1 MPLDNK
7 FKAILE
13 YLKDPGSHHHTG
25 DKLICYLTFDSS
37 QCLEVKRKLPGW
49 LSLTKGFGYNF
60 STLSMTTVLN
70 DFFINEPSRDVWLNM
85 VPNIEDGQEAI
96 YDFYKSDLGSL
107 ITENKVIEKAILKIN
122 NVLSKEINP
131 LLIITDLEAIHP
143 FTRFGPVEQNIYTE
157 INIPLIIL
165 YPGTITGSSL
175 EFLGF
180 YPQDGNYRSKHF

>member
-25 DKLICYLTFDSS
+25 DKLICYLTFETA

-49 LSLTKGFGYNF
+49 LSLTKGFGY
-60 STLSMTTVLN
+60 SYQTLSMAKVIN
-70 DFFINEPSRDVWLNM
+70 EYFINNPRRKKWPIPDVHDGMESISTFFKSELGSMIVENRVLENAVLDAQSRLS
-85 VPNIEDGQEAI
+85 GQE
-96 YDFYKSDLGSL
+96 
-107 ITENKVIEKAILKIN
+107 
-122 NVLSKEINP
+122 NP
-131 LLIITDLEAIHP
+131 LLIINDLEAIHP
-143 FTRFGPVEQNIYTE
+143 FTRFGPVEQNIYP
-157 INIPLIIL
+157 NITMPLIIL
-165 YPGTITGSSL
+165 YPGTIEGSSL

>member
-13 YLKDPGSHHHTG
+13 YLADPGSHHHTG
-25 DKLICYLTFDSS
+25 DKLISYLTFDTS

-49 LSLTKGFGYNF
+49 LSLTKGFGYTFN
-60 STLSMTTVLN
+60 TLSIATVIN
-70 DFFINEPSRDVWLNM
+70 DFFQNNPRRSMWS
-85 VPNIEDGQEAI
+85 VPKVEDGIESI
-96 YDFYKSDLGSL
+96 SNFFKDDLGSM
-107 ITENKVIEKAILKIN
+107 IVENRVIENA
-122 NVLSKEINP
+122 VLDAQSNLAGQKKP

-143 FTRFGPVEQNIYTE
+143 FTRFGPIEQNIYTD
-157 INIPLIIL
+157 ITIPIVIL
-165 YPGTITGSSL
+165 YPGTISGSSL